1 MKQVFILFK
10 TGVDGVKQ
18 IKEIYLEKDKA
29 QGEFVC
35 KILTD
40 NQDSD
45 SKVVYSL
52 EAQNVY
58 TRPARTKKAAKSSSA
73 NGNGRTKIATTKD
86 TVL

>member
-29 QGEFVC
+29 QGELIFN
-35 KILTD
+35 ILKD

-45 SKVVYSL
+45 SKVVYSF
-52 EAQNVY
+52 EGTNVY
-58 TRPARTKKAAKSSSA
+58 SRPAKIKKTGAKSS
-73 NGNGRTKIATTKD
+73 NGNGRTKVGQTKD